1 MAEEQKTNDLPEV
14 ENIDMQE
21 ELTKL
26 EDEIN
31 TLKQV
36 SPVTLLMYNR
46 GRYGSQSAIGIFTIF
61 HISAVH

>member
-36 SPVTLLMYNR
+36 WKKKENLLR
-46 GRYGSQSAIGIFTIF
+46 IEP
-61 HISAVH
+61 HLKISTEP

>member
-36 SPVTLLMYNR
+36 RAEKTPHV
-46 GRYGSQSAIGIFTIF
+46 GRILKESRDFRHG
-61 HISAVH
+61 VCEC